1 MSFLDRWFGSENADD
16 YIDLEQL
23 NKQEIAKS
31 FRAGRSDQRVD
42 NAYIQIGADSHN
54 RQNPQREK
62 INQDYYL
69 RKKDQLRAYADDL
82 LVQAI
87 IRTRTNQI
95 LNFATPARLSS
106 DDNGFRVVKK
116 GKQISD
122 MTTHEKNVA
131 KKLEDF
137 IFYTGKDQLDW
148 RDDFPTFLAKIIY
161 DFYVFDQVNIER
173 VYESKRS
180 NKLNH
185 FNHVDASTVLID
197 KYPTSIDKPKSFVQ
211 VVNSNASDKD
221 RIYFNSKELVFS
233 TYWSQDKPYSGG
245 YGFSPVEAGMEHIQY
260 HINVEQFNARFF
272 SQGGMTRG
280 LLLLDPGDG
289 SGTTQSNLDALRRNL
304 TPAQGINGSWK
315 IPIIQAHD
323 AKYVNMTQSSK
334 DMEFVNFLNY
344 LNNIICAD
352 FNIQPDEINFPNRGG
367 ANGKTG
373 GSTLNEGNTTR
384 TKIDASRNNGLEPVM
399 KYIERLMTDKIL
411 RYVDSDYMF
420 VFSPSDQGK
429 EKQLQDE
436 LALKLKNGMTINE
449 ARCAMHLSKLD
460 IPDIPGNSDN
470 LIQWLAIQDKMNPEA
485 NAEQQHQNDYK
496 PGHEQSLDKK
506 PDAKEDPNKQDL
518 KSPEETNVGNTD

>member
-116 GKQISD
+116 GKQLSD

-334 DMEFVNFLNY
+334 DMEFVN
-344 LNNIICAD
+344 
-352 FNIQPDEINFPNRGG
+352 IQPDEINFPNRGG

-436 LALKLKNGMTINE
+436 LALKLKNGLTINE
-449 ARCAMHLSKLD
+449 SRALMHLPKLD

-506 PDAKEDPNKQDL
+506 PDAKEDSNKQDL